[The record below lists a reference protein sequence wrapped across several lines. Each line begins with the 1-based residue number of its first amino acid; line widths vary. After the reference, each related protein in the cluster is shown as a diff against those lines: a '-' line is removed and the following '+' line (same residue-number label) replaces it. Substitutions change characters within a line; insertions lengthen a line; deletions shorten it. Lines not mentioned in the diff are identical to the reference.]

1 MTAGIVVAGTHYP
14 FLSVWVVPVVEVE
27 VLEVLASVVV
37 ALLDFLLLP

>member
-1 MTAGIVVAGTHYP
+1 MTAGTAVAGTHCL
-14 FLSVWVVPVVEVE
+14 FSLVWVVPIVEVE